1 MSYDILKFYG
11 LNFIIKIVKV
21 FLSSPLVVFYFST
34 YCSSYHLFTH
44 SSFYFSYHFLF
55 HIFFHVDFF
64 LPVTIFVYLLYFFV
78 ESVVVIFFSCSFI
91 ILLTFFS
98 SLLFLCYDTTSM
110 LHILFSVLQ
119 AILNILFKYSLYLLH
134 FFLFYASPCFYI
146 IY

>member
-21 FLSSPLVVFYFST
+21 FLSSPLVVFYCST
-34 YCSSYHLFTH
+34 YCSSFHLFSH
-44 SSFYFSYHFLF
+44 S
-55 HIFFHVDFF
+55 FF
-64 LPVTIFVYLLYFFV
+64 LLFISFSLSHLFSCWFFLACYNFVYLLYFFV
-78 ESVVVIFFSCSFI
+78 ESVVVIFFSCSFTI
-91 ILLTFFS
+91 FLTFFS
-98 SLLFLCYDTTSM
+98 SLLFLCYDTKSM
-110 LHILFSVLQ
+110 LHILFSFLQ